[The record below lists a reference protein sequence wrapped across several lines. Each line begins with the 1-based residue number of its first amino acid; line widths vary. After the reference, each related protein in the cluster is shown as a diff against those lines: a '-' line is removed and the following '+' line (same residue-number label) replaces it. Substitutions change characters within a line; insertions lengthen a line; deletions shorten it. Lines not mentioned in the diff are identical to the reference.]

1 VGAPFHAAVVLADA
15 MPFCHGVARY
25 AIAHKGRTEARGGGE
40 SGTRSRARTETGFW
54 IGKVGYDAFVYPQ

>member
-1 VGAPFHAAVVLADA
+1 